1 MEAASEAASD
11 VDVDVDVDVVVV
23 VVVVVVVGRYEP
35 FALAEEATQ

>member
-23 VVVVVVVGRYEP
+23 VVVVVGVGRYEP